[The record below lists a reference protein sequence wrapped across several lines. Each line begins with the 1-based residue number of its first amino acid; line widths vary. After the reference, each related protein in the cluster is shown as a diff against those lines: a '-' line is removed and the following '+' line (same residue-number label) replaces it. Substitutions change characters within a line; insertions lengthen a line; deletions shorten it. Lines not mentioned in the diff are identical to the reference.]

1 MKKTRT
7 VTSFFDKEYLD
18 YARYVVENRAIPS
31 CIDGLKPTQRK
42 VVYIANKIWK
52 TGNEKPMK
60 LFQLAGRVAA
70 EAFYHH
76 GNTSLE
82 SSMVGMAQ
90 KFKNSLP
97 LLEGVGQF
105 GSLRSPAAGAPRYI
119 SAKLHP
125 NFRLLYQDFDLL
137 ENKIEEGEK
146 IEPAFF
152 LPIVPTVILNGTSG
166 IAVGFATNILN
177 RNPKDVVDA
186 CISTLNN
193 KKMKVLAPWIQEF
206 KGTFIRDLE
215 NPKTWKIKGQYQI
228 INTTTVK
235 ITAIPPNYTYERYEE
250 ILNLLQ
256 EKGII
261 TSYDDNSSETIEYIL
276 KFRRSVLNSL
286 VSSEGKLERTLR
298 LNTQETENLTTLD
311 ENGKLKIFDKAE
323 DIVKHFVDVRLGW
336 YQTRKD
342 YLIDKTEKQLSLVT
356 NKARFI
362 KDIIDG
368 KLKINNVPKE
378 KIVTYLKTNAYDT
391 VHGSYDY
398 LLSMAIHSLTK
409 ERYEKLL
416 LEKEGCIIA
425 LKTLKATDP
434 KEMYLGDLKKL
445 KQSIK

>member
-1 MKKTRT
+1 MKTNRT
-7 VTSFFDKEYLD
+7 VTSFFDKEYLE

-97 LLEGVGQF
+97 LLQGVGQF

-193 KKMKVLAPWIQEF
+193 KKMKVLAPWIEEF
-206 KGTFIRDLE
+206 NGTFTRDLE
-215 NPKTWKIKGQYQI
+215 NPKTWKIKGQHQI
-228 INTTTVK
+228 VNTTTVK
-235 ITAIPPNYTYERYEE
+235 ISAIPPNYTYERYEE
-250 ILNLLQ
+250 ILNLLM
-256 EKGII
+256 EKGVI

-276 KFRRSVLNSL
+276 KFRRSVLSDL
-286 VSSEGKLERTLR
+286 VAKGKLDNVLR
-298 LNTQETENLTTLD
+298 LNTQETENLTTID
-311 ENGKLKIFDKAE
+311 ENGELKIFNKAE
-323 DIVKHFVDVRLGW
+323 DIVKHFVGVRLEW

-368 KLKINNVPKE
+368 KLKINNVPK
-378 KIVTYLKTNAYDT
+378 KTIILYLETADYDE

-416 LEKEGCIIA
+416 LEKEGCIVA

-434 KEMYLGDLKKL
+434 KEMYLTDLKKL
-445 KQSIK
+445 KASIK

>member
-1 MKKTRT
+1 MKSNRT
-7 VTSFFDKEYLD
+7 VTSFFDKEYLE

-177 RNPKDVVDA
+177 RNPKDVIDA
-186 CISTLNN
+186 CISILNN
-193 KKMKVLAPWIQEF
+193 KRIKVLAPWIQEF
-206 KGTFIRDLE
+206 KGTFTRDLE
-215 NPKTWKIKGQYQI
+215 NPKTWKIKGHHQV

-235 ITAIPPNYTYERYEE
+235 ITSIPPNYTYERYEE
-250 ILNLLQ
+250 ILNLLL

-261 TSYDDNSSETIEYIL
+261 TSYDDNSSETIEYTL
-276 KFRRSVLNSL
+276 KFKRSILNDL
-286 VSSEGKLERTLR
+286 VSKGKLDNALR
-298 LNTQETENLTTLD
+298 LNTQETENLTTID
-311 ENGKLKIFDKAE
+311 ENGELKIFDKAE
-323 DIVKHFVDVRLGW
+323 DIVKHFVGVRLEW

-342 YLIDKTEKQLSLVT
+342 YLINKTEKQLALVT

-368 KLKINNVPKE
+368 KLKINNVPKD
-378 KIVTYLKTNAYDT
+378 KIIAYLKTNNYDT

-416 LEKEGCIIA
+416 QEKEGCIIA

-434 KEMYLGDLKKL
+434 KEMYLTDLKKL
-445 KQSIK
+445 KASIK

>member
-1 MKKTRT
+1 MKSNRT
-7 VTSFFDKEYLD
+7 VTSFFDKEYLE

-97 LLEGVGQF
+97 LLQGVGQF

-152 LPIVPTVILNGTSG
+152 LPIIPTVILNGTSG

-186 CISTLNN
+186 CISILND
-193 KKMKVLAPWIQEF
+193 KRMKVLAPWIEEF
-206 KGTFIRDLE
+206 KGTFTRDLE
-215 NPKTWKIKGQYQI
+215 NPKTWKIKGKYQI

-250 ILNLLQ
+250 ILNLLM
-256 EKGII
+256 EKGVI

-276 KFRRSVLNSL
+276 KFRRSVLNDL
-286 VSSEGKLERTLR
+286 VSKGKLDNALR
-298 LNTQETENLTTLD
+298 INTQETENLTTID
-311 ENGKLKIFDKAE
+311 ENGELKIFTKAE
-323 DIVKHFVDVRLGW
+323 DIVKHFVEVRLKW
-336 YQTRKD
+336 YQIRKD
-342 YLIDKTEKQLSLVT
+342 FLIDKTEKQLSLVT

-362 KDIIDG
+362 NDIIKG

-378 KIVTYLKTNAYDT
+378 TIVTYLKTNNYDT
-391 VHGSYDY
+391 VHGTYDY
-398 LLSMAIHSLTK
+398 LLSMSIHSLTK

-434 KEMYLGDLKKL
+434 KEMYLNDLKKL
-445 KQSIK
+445 KASIK

>member
-1 MKKTRT
+1 MKSNRT
-7 VTSFFDKEYLD
+7 VTSFFDKEYLE

-97 LLEGVGQF
+97 LLQGVGQF

-152 LPIVPTVILNGTSG
+152 LPIIPTVILNGTSG

-186 CISTLNN
+186 CIAEVNGKRIKTLT
-193 KKMKVLAPWIQEF
+193 PWVEEF
-206 KGTFIRDLE
+206 KGTFTRDLE
-215 NPKTWKIKGQYQI
+215 NPKTWKIKGKYQI

-250 ILNLLQ
+250 ILNLLM
-256 EKGII
+256 EKGVI

-276 KFRRSVLNSL
+276 KFRRSVLNDL
-286 VSSEGKLERTLR
+286 VSKGKLDNALR
-298 LNTQETENLTTLD
+298 INTQETENLTTID
-311 ENGKLKIFDKAE
+311 ENGELKIFTKAE
-323 DIVKHFVDVRLGW
+323 DIVKHFVEVRLKW
-336 YQTRKD
+336 YQIRKD
-342 YLIDKTEKQLSLVT
+342 FLIDKTEKQLSLVT

-362 KDIIDG
+362 NDIIKG

-378 KIVTYLKTNAYDT
+378 TIVTYLKTNNYDT
-391 VHGSYDY
+391 VHGTYDY
-398 LLSMAIHSLTK
+398 LLSMSIHSLTK

-434 KEMYLGDLKKL
+434 KEMYLNDLKKL
-445 KQSIK
+445 KASIK